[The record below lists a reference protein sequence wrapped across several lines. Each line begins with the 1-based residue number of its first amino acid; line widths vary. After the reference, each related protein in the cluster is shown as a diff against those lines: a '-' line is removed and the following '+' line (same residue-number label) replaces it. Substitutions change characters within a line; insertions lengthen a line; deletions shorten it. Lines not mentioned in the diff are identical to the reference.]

1 LRQIQFEMTGR
12 SHLITVSVPRDG
24 LWDQV
29 REHASALDSTGDNM
43 RQALDALEGRRHD
56 NFTE

>member
-1 LRQIQFEMTGR
+1 MTGR